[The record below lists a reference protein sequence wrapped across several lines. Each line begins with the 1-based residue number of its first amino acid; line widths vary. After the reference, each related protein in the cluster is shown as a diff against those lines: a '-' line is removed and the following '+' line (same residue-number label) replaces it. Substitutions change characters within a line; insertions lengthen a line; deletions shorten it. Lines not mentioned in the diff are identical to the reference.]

1 MGIASLHAILRPVP
15 PAVTER
21 GRKMEWTPDDT
32 DAVAFISRA
41 NGAPC
46 TPLRA
51 HPANLGGQ
59 RIRSD
64 EQGAAMSNEL
74 FSLAGRIVLV
84 TGASSGIG
92 AHLARVAAQAGARV
106 VLAARRTER
115 LAQLAE
121 AIRAEGGQAHAVALD
136 VTDRASVEAAFDNAE
151 AAFGVVDV
159 VLNNAGIG
167 NGQRALEVSEEDWRH
182 MLSTNLDGVWR
193 VAQCAAQRLAKDG
206 RGGSIIN
213 IASILGLRV
222 GGGYSHYC
230 AAKAGVVQLS
240 KSLALELARFNV
252 RVNAIAPGYFKTEMN
267 DAYFDSDKGQAYI
280 RDTVPMRRLGQLRE
294 LEGPFLLLASEAGA
308 FMTGAVLAVDGG
320 HLVSSL

>member
-1 MGIASLHAILRPVP
+1 MPIAKRTRNIGQARLVIRA
-15 PAVTER
+15 
-21 GRKMEWTPDDT
+21 
-32 DAVAFISRA
+32 A

-46 TPLRA
+46 TPLRV

-59 RIRSD
+59 RFRSVD
-64 EQGAAMSNEL
+64 TGAAMSNDL
-74 FSLAGRIVLV
+74 FSLAGKTVLV

-92 AHLARVAAQAGARV
+92 AHLARAAARAGARV

-115 LAQLAE
+115 LAQLAQS
-121 AIRAEGGQAHAVALD
+121 IQAEGGEAHAVALD
-136 VTDRASVEAAFDNAE
+136 VTDRASVEAAFDSAE
-151 AAFGVVDV
+151 AEFGVVEV

-167 NGQRALEVSEEDWRH
+167 NGQRALEVSEEDWRA

-193 VAQCAAQRLAKDG
+193 VAQCAAQRLARAG
-206 RGGSIIN
+206 RGGSIVN

-252 RVNAIAPGYFKTEMN
+252 RVNAIAPGYFRTEMN

-280 RDTVPMRRLGQLRE
+280 RDTVPMRRLGQLQE
-294 LEGPFLLLASEAGA
+294 LEGPFLLLASDAGA